1 MTRRV
6 EADGEGEGA
15 RDRDEGRRARLTPDQ
30 AAAAEVTAPVVEGH
44 RVGVLA
50 RVRVAATDDRKFLRY
65 SLLVGQD
72 KDLSS
77 GGFSPAPTKGDPS
90 ATPWIQMADDSDVEI
105 LSHRPLPP
113 TPKDRSR
120 GAGGHGWRG
129 SSGIGGAEGPL
140 SIAIGSI

>member
-6 EADGEGEGA
+6 EADGEGKGA

-30 AAAAEVTAPVVEGH
+30 AAAAEVTAPAVEGH

-72 KDLSS
+72 KD
-77 GGFSPAPTKGDPS
+77 
-90 ATPWIQMADDSDVEI
+90 
-105 LSHRPLPP
+105 
-113 TPKDRSR
+113 
-120 GAGGHGWRG
+120 
-129 SSGIGGAEGPL
+129 
-140 SIAIGSI
+140 